1 MPEKMPD
8 RMPESMSEYMPDG
21 IAIVAQL
28 ESEQL
33 SKMPRGSLEVTD
45 IFFYGKIIEVDDVF
59 SE

>member
-45 IFFYGKIIEVDDVF
+45 IFFMGK
-59 SE
+59 SSK

>member
-8 RMPESMSEYMPDG
+8 LMPESMSEYMPDG

-45 IFFYGKIIEVDDVF
+45 TFFLWENHR
-59 SE
+59 SR

>member
-1 MPEKMPD
+1 
-8 RMPESMSEYMPDG
+8 
-21 IAIVAQL
+21 VAQL